1 MTLPQGAGPTRFQRS
16 ALWLGVC
23 GLSAGAGAAACDAQ
37 SYLANGTATYQMVS
51 PAGKSTIVSKA
62 VVKGSTIQ
70 VTSTVD
76 GKASSMIWNCTAKGM
91 TASLPAG
98 KATASFDLGFLPP
111 SSAWKVGYS
120 WTSTGKI
127 SGVGGMTINTSTRS
141 RIAASERVTTPAGT
155 FSTLRVESTTSSTVQ
170 LPPGMQAD
178 AMSKAMNSVATSTS
192 WYAKG
197 VGTVKSTSPESKFTM
212 TLIKFVR

>member
-1 MTLPQGAGPTRFQRS
+1 MTFLQSVGLTRFQRS
-16 ALWLGVC
+16 ALWLGMC
-23 GLSAGAGAAACDAQ
+23 ALPAWAGAAACDTQ
-37 SYLANGTATYQMVS
+37 SYIANGTATYQMVS
-51 PAGKSTIVSKA
+51 PAGKTTIVSKA
-62 VVKGSTIQ
+62 VVKGSSVQ
-70 VTSTVD
+70 VTSTID
-76 GKASSMIWNCTAKGM
+76 GNSTNMVWNCTAKGM
-91 TASLPAG
+91 TASLPTG

-127 SGVGGMTINTSTRS
+127 SGMAGMTINTSTRS
-141 RIAASERVTTPAGT
+141 KITASERVTTPAGT
-155 FSTLRVESTTSSTVQ
+155 FTALRVESTSASTVQ

-178 AMSKAMNSVATSTS
+178 AMSKAMNSTTTSTA

>member
-1 MTLPQGAGPTRFQRS
+1 MTLLHGAGLTRFQRS
-16 ALWLGVC
+16 ALWLAVW
-23 GLSAGAGAAACDAQ
+23 GLPAWAGAAACDSQ
-37 SYLANGTATYQMVS
+37 SYLASGTATYQMVS

-62 VVKGSTIQ
+62 VVKGSSIQ

-76 GKASSMIWNCTAKGM
+76 DKASSMIWNCTAKGL
-91 TASLPAG
+91 TASLPTG

-127 SGVGGMTINTSTRS
+127 SGMAGMTINTTTRS
-141 RIAASERVTTPAGT
+141 KITASERVTTPAGT
-155 FSTLRVESTTSSTVQ
+155 FNTLRVESSTASTVQ

-178 AMSKAMNSVATSTS
+178 GMSKAMNSTTTSTA